1 MRLHLRV
8 LSGLQI
14 GDEAVVDPPGGL
26 IGRGD
31 GCALCL
37 RDSSA
42 SRSHVELRWESD
54 GWWVIQ
60 HSTRSATIIDGTN
73 LTSGPIRLR
82 AEGLLQVGHIT
93 IEYRVQ
99 QSVHKSAPDVL
110 VDATAPATMINIR
123 SKLPALQQTVL
134 PQMIPLRPSEPAAS
148 QAPPTLIL
156 RKPESQIPSEQ
167 DQLRQ
172 ERDLL
177 RSQCERLESDN
188 AKLRQ
193 MQEQQRREREQLTAE
208 LQRVS
213 HELAT
218 KMEVAAI
225 TASPAM
231 AQHAMKPGSSLPG
244 QALQLLLP
252 FSESLEQASEA
263 LREGDAARA
272 RTLIRSA
279 SFGLADLRDL
289 FESSVA

>member
-14 GDEAVVDPPGGL
+14 GDEAVLDPPGGPAGGL

-37 RDSSA
+37 RDASV

-60 HSTRSATIIDGTN
+60 HSTRSATVVDGTN

-82 AEGLLQVGHIT
+82 TEGLLQVGHIT
-93 IEYRVQ
+93 LAYRVE
-99 QSVHKSAPDVL
+99 QSVRQSEPEVMAE
-110 VDATAPATMINIR
+110 ATAPATMINIR

-134 PQMIPLRPSEPAAS
+134 PQMTPLRPTEATAS

-156 RKPESQIPSEQ
+156 RRPESPKPEW

-177 RSQCERLESDN
+177 RSQCDRLESDN
-188 AKLRQ
+188 ALLRQ
-193 MQEQQRREREQLTAE
+193 AQEQQRREREQLAAE

-218 KMEVAAI
+218 KTE
-225 TASPAM
+225 SPAM
-231 AQHAMKPGSSLPG
+231 AQHVMKPGSSLPG

-272 RTLIRSA
+272 RTLIREA